1 MLNLRVHN
9 GVGALSAADW
19 NRCAGTANP
28 FVSHEFFRALEESG
42 TACTRTGWLPHH
54 LSVGDPPLAILPL
67 YVKAHSEGEFIFDYG
82 WADAYERAGGRYY
95 PKLQTCVP
103 YSPVPGPRLLIRPET
118 PRAPLEGILRGA
130 VRDLVERI
138 GASSA
143 HVTFCTREE
152 QESFPEPWLP
162 RLTLQYHWSNA
173 GYATFD
179 DFLASL
185 LSRKRKAIKKERAEA
200 RSHGLRFEALSGDEL
215 TAAHW
220 DAFYRFYLDTSGRK
234 WGRAALT
241 RGFFTLL
248 HELLRERVVLMLAS
262 REGRYVAGALNL
274 RGTEALF
281 GRNWGCLDYFPSLHF
296 ELCYYQAIDYALAH
310 GLSRVEA
317 GAQGR
322 HKIARGYLPVYTY
335 SAHYLRD
342 PAFREVLDRHLVEER
357 AAVEEERLA
366 LLAQSPFKAG
376 E

>member
-1 MLNLRVHN
+1 MNLRVHN
-9 GVGALSAADW
+9 GVGSLSAAEW
-19 NRCAGTANP
+19 NACAGPDNP

-42 TACTRTGWLPHH
+42 TACARTGWLPQH
-54 LSVGDPPLAILPL
+54 LSVGDPALAVLPL

-95 PKLQTCVP
+95 PKLQVCVP
-103 YSPVPGPRLLIRPET
+103 YSPVPGPRLLIRPDA
-118 PRAPLEGILRGA
+118 PRVALEKVFRVAL
-130 VRDLVERI
+130 RDLVDRV

-143 HVTFCTREE
+143 HVTFCTGAE
-152 QESFPEPWLP
+152 QQSFPEPWLP
-162 RLTLQYHWSNA
+162 RTTLQYHWSNA
-173 GYATFD
+173 GYAGFD
-179 DFLASL
+179 DFLAAL
-185 LSRKRKAIKKERAEA
+185 MSRKRKAIKKERAEA
-200 RSHGLRFEALSGDEL
+200 HSYGLRFEALSGDEL
-215 TAAHW
+215 TPVHW
-220 DAFYRFYLDTSGRK
+220 DAFFRFYQDTSGRK

-248 HELLRERVVLMLAS
+248 HELLRDRVVLMLAS
-262 REGRYVAGALNL
+262 LDGRPVAGALNL

-310 GLSRVEA
+310 GLARVEA

-335 SAHYLRD
+335 SAHYIHD
-342 PAFREVLDRHLVEER
+342 PAFRGVLKSHLAEETR
-357 AAVEEERLA
+357 GMERERVA
-366 LLAQSPFKAG
+366 LLAQSPFRQ